1 MGALYLHKKRM
12 DLAPR
17 RIQLRLFGL
26 LIHVCIGLGLM
37 SFLVSYESMICTL
50 LLFLQ
55 ISIKTPAQIDIVFL
69 SGSASKNPTIEER
82 ISKLTGDLLHIAYC
96 ILILSC
102 VFVMRCK
109 ETSLSKQIYLG
120 SWVSTCST
128 LLRSLSD
135 LFLRTSYAFSES
147 EMDNVGGTSIFI
159 VLVTDDVRSHA
170 ERSSWIKTKGIWR
183 EIWSNIQCQ

>member
-1 MGALYLHKKRM
+1 MYGCILSPHTPKKKNGFNTKE
-12 DLAPR
+12 D
-17 RIQLRLFGL
+17 ITEVVCT

-37 SFLVSYESMICTL
+37 SFLMSYEIMICTL

-120 SWVSTCST
+120 S
-128 LLRSLSD
+128 
-135 LFLRTSYAFSES
+135 
-147 EMDNVGGTSIFI
+147 
-159 VLVTDDVRSHA
+159 
-170 ERSSWIKTKGIWR
+170 
-183 EIWSNIQCQ
+183 

>member
-120 SWVSTCST
+120 S
-128 LLRSLSD
+128 
-135 LFLRTSYAFSES
+135 
-147 EMDNVGGTSIFI
+147 
-159 VLVTDDVRSHA
+159 
-170 ERSSWIKTKGIWR
+170 
-183 EIWSNIQCQ
+183 